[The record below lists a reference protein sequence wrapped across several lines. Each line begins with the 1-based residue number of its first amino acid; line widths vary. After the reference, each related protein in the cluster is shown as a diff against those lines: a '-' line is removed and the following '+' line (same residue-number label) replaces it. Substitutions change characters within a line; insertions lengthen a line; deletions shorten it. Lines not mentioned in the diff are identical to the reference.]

1 MIIDIVE
8 KFTNKKMTVEEV
20 KDNLIDEYARL
31 TNGYKDAVKVNKI
44 IDILKEESQYDAGQL
59 YDRSLTFEQ
68 MIVQEGFSPVNFDL
82 WILLNRYKIPSLF
95 VSTKEI
101 PETRFNKTEFVCFTN
116 LEIMETVNEQNIDKA
131 SQYVFIVTPAMIK
144 RSGLEAAEYK
154 VVLNAT
160 KDMIININEMKDSDA
175 VIEAIKKYYTIED
188 YLDHIYE
195 KDNTTKYKP
204 RKKGTRV
211 IEFVEEDVE
220 EDKEPEKLVSV
231 LDKMINVTQEQGPVA
246 PAKTLRDYDKK
257 VVKLKKPKKIKPT
270 LILEEDIEKEEK
282 VDEPFAVVKAITDT
296 LPDSGVF
303 NIDKIVN
310 AIETLG
316 QQVNPFLNK
325 KENEKQK
332 AKTRKI
338 REKPLKVNPAGQ
350 VKAKAKKTKKVK
362 SNIDFNIIE

>member
-1 MIIDIVE
+1 LV
-8 KFTNKKMTVEEV
+8 
-20 KDNLIDEYARL
+20 DEYARL
-31 TNGYKDAVKVNKI
+31 TDGYKDAVKVNKI
-44 IDILKEESQYDAGQL
+44 IDILKEEAQYDAGQL
-59 YDRSLTFEQ
+59 YDRTLTFEQ

-95 VSTKEI
+95 ISTKEI

-160 KDMIININEMKDSDA
+160 KDMIININEMKDSAA

-188 YLDHIYE
+188 YVDHIYE

-211 IEFVEEDVE
+211 IEFVEEPE
-220 EDKEPEKLVSV
+220 EEEKPAKLVSV

-270 LILEEDIEKEEK
+270 LILEEDNPEEKEEK
-282 VDEPFAVVKAITDT
+282 VSDPFAVVKAITDT
-296 LPDSGVF
+296 LPESGVF
-303 NIDKIVN
+303 NIDNIVN
-310 AIETLG
+310 SIETLG
-316 QQVNPFLNK
+316 QQVNPLLNK
-325 KENEKQK
+325 KENKK
-332 AKTRKI
+332 TKTRKI

-350 VKAKAKKTKKVK
+350 VKAKKTKKAK
-362 SNIDFNIIE
+362 PLIEFNIIE